1 MQKRTD
7 TGGCGPLPAASS
19 QVMYRCI
26 GTLCNTGT
34 ISTKMGID
42 SIPNLKHTQVACE
55 VNDCIHV
62 VL

>member
-19 QVMYRCI
+19 QVML
-26 GTLCNTGT
+26 GTVGNTGT
-34 ISTKMGID
+34 ILTKMGID
-42 SIPNLKHTQVACE
+42 AIPNLKHTQVACE